1 MQVNNLKI
9 KYSKLYSKWYVE
21 TPDKRIWEEFN
32 TQEQAIQYAK
42 ETKDFVKKCY
52 KVKQNT

>member
-21 TPDKRIWEEFN
+21 TPDKIIWEEFD
-32 TQEQAIQYAK
+32 TQEQAVQWAK
-42 ETKDFVKKCY
+42 GTKDFVKKCN
-52 KVKQNT
+52 KHALT